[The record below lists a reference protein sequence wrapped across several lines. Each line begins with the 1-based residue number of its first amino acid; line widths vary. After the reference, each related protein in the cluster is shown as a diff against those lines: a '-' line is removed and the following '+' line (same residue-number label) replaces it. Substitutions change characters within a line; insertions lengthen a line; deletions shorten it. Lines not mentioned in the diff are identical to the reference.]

1 MVKYLC
7 KIADVST
14 SGYYKFLKSTDL
26 KKYREANDLKTK
38 QIILKAF
45 NHRGYKK
52 GSRSIKM
59 TLENEFGIKMNRKKI
74 QRIMRKYNIIC
85 PIRKSNPYKSKVA

>member
-7 KIADVST
+7 QIADVST
-14 SGYYKFLKSTDL
+14 SGYYKFLKSTEFR
-26 KKYREANDLKTK
+26 KYRGANDLKAK
-38 QIILKAF
+38 EIILKAF

-59 TLENEFGIKMNRKKI
+59 TLENEFGIK
-74 QRIMRKYNIIC
+74 
-85 PIRKSNPYKSKVA
+85 YKE